1 VVGADGH
8 HPTDDEQQRQ
18 VKLIFF
24 NDPQLISE
32 GLTQSLSNHDDHL
45 HVRFYERGVSSTY
58 SR

>member
-1 VVGADGH
+1 M
-8 HPTDDEQQRQ
+8 
-18 VKLIFF
+18 KLIFF